1 MNLMKIL
8 QLVEVIVTYMFRK
21 VTVQEKNLD
30 LKKVV
35 QQFWGSIKAEAENR
49 KFQEQFL
56 EHQQHLNSIMDVVTN
71 IQKQMSTKHDE
82 KEDSILKQQLEEKQA
97 EVERLIAA

>member
-1 MNLMKIL
+1 MKIL

-35 QQFWGSIKAEAENR
+35 QQFWGSIEYKISFLKESVEFITDRVNQ
-49 KFQEQFL
+49 KSSEFL
-56 EHQQHLNSIMDVVTN
+56 EWIIIWLIVIEVLF
-71 IQKQMSTKHDE
+71 STYEYIIKP
-82 KEDSILKQQLEEKQA
+82 LL
-97 EVERLIAA
+97 